1 MKIIFFGTANIS
13 KFFLENMDKKYE
25 VVCVVTMC
33 DKPVGRSNKIKPPA
47 VKDYAIEKNI
57 PYIQVDK
64 FTDDIAQKIKDCNAD
79 VGVVFS

>member
-13 KFFLENMDKKYE
+13 KFFLENIDKKYE

-47 VKDYAIEKNI
+47 VKDYAIEKHI
-57 PYIQVDK
+57 PYI
-64 FTDDIAQKIKDCNAD
+64 IPM
-79 VGVVFS
+79 